1 MIFGEKKILRGKFVI
16 GKLSDSSF
24 PKLPYDKLSI
34 YTLGPIHLINILLAR
49 CLHYFCFD
57 QEKK

>member
-1 MIFGEKKILRGKFVI
+1 MENNDFWGKKILRGRFII

-34 YTLGPIHLINILLAR
+34 YTLGPIHLRNILLAR
-49 CLHYFCFD
+49 SALFLL
-57 QEKK
+57 

>member
-1 MIFGEKKILRGKFVI
+1 MIFGKKILRGRFII

-34 YTLGPIHLINILLAR
+34 YTLGPIHLRNILLAR
-49 CLHYFCFD
+49 SALFLL
-57 QEKK
+57 